1 MVEVEVTNVAMDLDF
16 KIPVVLLKEKRGN
29 KKLPIWMGL
38 PEAQSIAFAM
48 RNTVLP
54 PFLDHDLTRRLIE
67 KFKGQ
72 VDKVIINELK
82 NNIYYAKIIIR
93 TNNKILEIDASPSD
107 AIALALK
114 FKAPIYIDEVRIA
127 VREKPID
134 DREAKEFKE
143 KLKDIK
149 PEDFAFLT

>member
-1 MVEVEVTNVAMDLDF
+1 MLEVKVINVAIDLNL
-16 KIPVVLLKEKRGN
+16 KRPVVLLKEKGGK

-38 PEAQSIAFAM
+38 PEARRIAFAM
-48 RNTVLP
+48 GNISLP
-54 PFLDHDLTRRLIE
+54 LLLAHDLTRRLIE

-72 VDKVIINELK
+72 IDKVIIDELK
-82 NNIYYAKIIIR
+82 NNVYYAKIFI
-93 TNNKILEIDASPSD
+93 KINSKVLEVDARPSD

-127 VREKPID
+127 AREKPID
-134 DREAKEFKE
+134 DREVNEFKE

-149 PEDFAFLT
+149 PEDFAS